1 MMKGLTTSTSC
12 TEFLATQAT
21 SCSAQ
26 QLDKANIVL
35 RRPVEGNKDAY
46 SDVVRIAD
54 GVQVSHQQGMPIS
67 FAAAVAFH
75 ITFTSSAN
83 ANAYV

>member
-1 MMKGLTTSTSC
+1 MMKGLTTSTSW

-54 GVQVSHQQGMPIS
+54 GVQVSHQFLLLQQLP
-67 FAAAVAFH
+67 
-75 ITFTSSAN
+75 FT
-83 ANAYV
+83 